1 VRVAPYR
8 RRILIAAKVMLISG
22 QEITI
27 TIVTS
32 KFAVATPHRFT
43 TTFTVPP
50 DAIDELGH
58 VSNLK
63 YIAWMQEVAIQHSAA
78 RGWPVERYLQGAA
91 VWVVRSHYISYLRP
105 AFEGDVLTLETW
117 VAEVKKSSS
126 LRKYVVLR
134 PQDEAVLAEAETNW
148 VFVDRKT
155 GRPCRIP
162 DDLRMALTRR

>member
-1 VRVAPYR
+1 MTSKVKPAPHFDRSESY
-8 RRILIAAKVMLISG
+8 AYFG
-22 QEITI
+22 QDTTI

-32 KFAVATPHRFT
+32 KYAVTAPDRFT
-43 TTFTVPP
+43 TTFSVPAG
-50 DAIDELGH
+50 AIDELGH

-78 RGWPVERYLQGAA
+78 RGWPVERYLQSGA

-105 AFEGDVLTLETW
+105 AFEGDVVTLETW

-134 PQDEAVLAEAETNW
+134 PHDGAVLAEAETSW

-162 DDLRMALTRR
+162 DDLRAAFTRR